1 MIARRSDKRM
11 TESAHRE
18 PLTDLIGDIEHLR
31 QEIDRAIDAGYP
43 ARDLMVVEYCAEP
56 PT

>member
-1 MIARRSDKRM
+1 M